1 MKKIIFGIVVVVV
14 LVIVSLLIFKNY
26 PRPDKLNESN
36 NETFNNTVN
45 NEITV
50 SSVEVKKNNDATHD
64 GGVYVTFAN
73 GNTKKIAQS
82 KGPQDVAEIY
92 DIISYRKAFISLDHK
107 YVAVE
112 ATGFEESFVEV
123 YEVSTDVLH
132 KRTHGVVTR
141 WTNDGFLEVKSCDLS
156 GEECNNK
163 ISISSNKPWLFK
175 QQQGVSVGN
184 DVLLDSTDF
193 ISNIKKSDDLSIF
206 TKMLEVA
213 GPEAIKGTGLFTVF
227 VPNNEAFE
235 ALPAGTV
242 DNLFKTKS
250 KQQLIDLIRN
260 HIVANE
266 YNIVE
271 IENGMKLNTIGNDT
285 LLFTTNDWSYVKING
300 NSIVTIPN
308 IYSTNGVIHVV
319 TKVLLP

>member
-1 MKKIIFGIVVVVV
+1 MKKTIFGIVVVVV
-14 LVIVSLLIFKNY
+14 LVIASLLIFKNY
-26 PRPDKLNESN
+26 QRPDKLNESN
-36 NETFNNTVN
+36 NE
-45 NEITV
+45 ITV
-50 SSVEVKKNNDATHD
+50 SGVEVKKNNDATND

-82 KGPQDVAEIY
+82 KGLQDVADIY
-92 DIISYRKAFISLDHK
+92 DIISYRKAFISGDHK

-112 ATGFEESFVEV
+112 AVGFEEPFIEV
-123 YEVSTDVLH
+123 YEANTNVLH
-132 KRTHGVVTR
+132 KRTHGVVMR

-156 GEECNNK
+156 GEECNDK

-184 DVLLDSTDF
+184 DVLIDSTDF

-206 TKMLEVA
+206 AKMLEVV
-213 GPEAIKGTGLFTVF
+213 GPEAIKGTGPFTVF

-235 ALPAGTV
+235 ALSAGIV
-242 DNLFKTKS
+242 DNLFQTKNR
-250 KQQLIDLIRN
+250 QQLIDIVRN
-260 HIVANE
+260 HVVANE

-271 IENGMKLNTIGNDT
+271 IENGMKLNTIGNDV
-285 LLFTTNDWSYVKING
+285 LSFTANDWSYVKING
-300 NSIVTIPN
+300 NSIVTMPN